1 MYYQYGFFAHRDI
14 LLDVIDYINPEI
26 MQGFKTNAPPQ
37 VEITLNKFKYNS
49 DTTDS
54 YNKYIINLINL
65 SGFNGRS
72 YFEPLEIDNINFEI
86 KVDIKPKKVYG
97 LKSGKAIKFE
107 GDSIIKFT
115 LDNLQDF
122 EAIVIE

>member
-1 MYYQYGFFAHRDI
+1 
-14 LLDVIDYINPEI
+14 

-37 VEITLNKFKYNS
+37 VEITVNKFRYNS

-72 YFEPLEIDNINFEI
+72 YFEPLEINNINSEF

-97 LKSGKAIKFE
+97 LKSDKPIKFE
-107 GDSIIKFT
+107 GYTIIKFT
-115 LDNLQDF
+115 LDNLQEF
-122 EAIVIE
+122 EALVTE

>member
-1 MYYQYGFFAHRDI
+1 M
-14 LLDVIDYINPEI
+14 
-26 MQGFKTNAPPQ
+26 
-37 VEITLNKFKYNS
+37 
-49 DTTDS
+49 
-54 YNKYIINLINL
+54 

-72 YFEPLEIDNINFEI
+72 YFEPLDINNINFEI
-86 KVDIKPKKVYG
+86 KVDTKPKKVYG
-97 LKSGKAIKFE
+97 LKSGEAIKFE